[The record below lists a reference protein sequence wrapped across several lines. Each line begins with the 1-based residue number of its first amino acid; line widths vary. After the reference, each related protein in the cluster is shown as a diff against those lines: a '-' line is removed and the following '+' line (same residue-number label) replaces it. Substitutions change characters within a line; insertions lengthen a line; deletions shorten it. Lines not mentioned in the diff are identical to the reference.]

1 MASSSSAARSESS
14 HLNTVAP
21 RAPRSAERCPTAA
34 LMLSVQSLWPAAW
47 QSFLQSRLVRTVVA
61 LIGAILLT
69 AVWTYAHA
77 AAPISSAA
85 DPIAAKALEA
95 EIAKRVAPLM
105 APGVRVG
112 NVKITCPVA
121 AGTTLKDVAPG
132 ISRLNSRIFMVELEN
147 DHHARLCGVSLEAQK
162 QVLVASHALA
172 AAQPVAAE
180 DFTPGWV
187 DAFTGAPGASSSFD
201 FSGPLVTTTF
211 IGAGQPLYPT
221 ELAKPTA
228 GRPGDM
234 VTVVVKN
241 GAITVKA
248 ALESRTTASI
258 GDSATMLNPETGTA
272 VQIHVTGVRTGELV
286 MR

>member
-1 MASSSSAARSESS
+1 M
-14 HLNTVAP
+14 
-21 RAPRSAERCPTAA
+21 
-34 LMLSVQSLWPAAW
+34 
-47 QSFLQSRLVRTVVA
+47 
-61 LIGAILLT
+61 
-69 AVWTYAHA
+69 
-77 AAPISSAA
+77 
-85 DPIAAKALEA
+85 
-95 EIAKRVAPLM
+95 
-105 APGVRVG
+105 
-112 NVKITCPVA
+112 
-121 AGTTLKDVAPG
+121 
-132 ISRLNSRIFMVELEN
+132 
-147 DHHARLCGVSLEAQK
+147 
-162 QVLVASHALA
+162 ASHALA
-172 AAQPVAAE
+172 ADQPVSAQ

-221 ELAKPTA
+221 ELAKPVA
-228 GRPGDM
+228 VRPGDM